1 MYEWSAAVSVPAT
14 CPMTMLAACCA
25 TVICATS
32 SAAWSTVP
40 VCAADGTDTAA
51 GALVAVAVVTMCAG
65 PTASAVSP
73 PSAVSAP
80 SAAQTGAADHAAEF
94 VAQMTVAQ
102 QAASIVMG
110 HVAGTDTAALHSYM
124 ESGLGGFIL
133 MGANIPATEG
143 ELQALTS
150 ALTVDPALPPLVA
163 VDQEGGIVSRLDGD
177 DFAASTSLKER
188 PVDDAAAAFAARG
201 ALTARAGITVNF
213 GTVADFTAD
222 SRSFIYG
229 RALGTDPTSAAER
242 VTAATTAQEQFLG
255 STLKHFPGH
264 GAAPGDSHSAIPS
277 TGMSLD
283 EWRSTEAV
291 PFAAG
296 IEAGASLLMFGHLSY
311 TAVDPAPASLSAK
324 WHQIARDELGFTGV
338 AVTDDLGML
347 LSSGDPA
354 YADPVANGVA
364 AVAAGNDL
372 VLMIA
377 GSDAGTAGQMAAGI
391 AAAVEAGTLPAERLA
406 EAATRVMTLRLQS
419 AAATA
424 QWAVCPDCEPVG

>member
-1 MYEWSAAVSVPAT
+1 MRRYRGRV
-14 CPMTMLAACCA
+14 
-25 TVICATS
+25 
-32 SAAWSTVP
+32 
-40 VCAADGTDTAA
+40 A

-65 PTASAVSP
+65 PAASASSP
-73 PSAVSAP
+73 PSVTPAAHAA
-80 SAAQTGAADHAAEF
+80 SAARTGASDHAAAL

-110 HVAGTDTAALHSYM
+110 HVAGTDAAALHSYM

-143 ELQALTS
+143 ELQALT
-150 ALTVDPALPPLVA
+150 AGLTVDSALPPLIA
-163 VDQEGGIVSRLDGD
+163 VDQEGGIVSRLNGD
-177 DFAASTSLKER
+177 DFAASTSLKDR
-188 PVDDAAAAFAARG
+188 PVDDVAAAFAARG

-222 SRSFIYG
+222 ARSFIYG
-229 RALGTDPTSAAER
+229 RALGTDPTTVAER

-264 GAAPGDSHSAIPS
+264 GAAPGDSHTAIPS
-277 TGMSLD
+277 TGMGLE
-283 EWRSTEAV
+283 EWRATEAV

-296 IEAGASLLMFGHLSY
+296 IDAGASLLMFGHLSY
-311 TAVDPAPASLSAK
+311 TAVDAAPASLSAT
-324 WHQIARDELGFTGV
+324 WHQIARDDLGFEGV

-391 AAAVEAGTLPAERLA
+391 AAAVDAGTLPADRLA
-406 EAATRVMTLRLQS
+406 EAATRVMTLRLES

-424 QWAVCPDCEPVG
+424 QWAVCADCEPVG